1 MIGNYQARWISK
13 TRADAVRK
21 EVKARGSVL
30 LSAYNGMI
38 IVEPSDANLGDGKIL
53 SPPEADYELQPVW
66 CIEPK
71 TKLEGARRLLGLE
84 DRGAARELQASA
96 M

>member
-1 MIGNYQARWISK
+1 MIASHQARWISK

-21 EVKARGSVL
+21 EVKAHGSVL

-38 IVEPSDANLGDGKIL
+38 IVEPKGGNLGDGQVL

-71 TKLEGARRLLGLE
+71 TKLEGARKLLGL
-84 DRGAARELQASA
+84 DVRQAARERQVSA
-96 M
+96 P